1 MARTTGM
8 WSYARVS
15 FDTHKKR
22 WFADG
27 AGVDATGTPPRRP
40 VRLGAEG
47 WEVCGIASI
56 YFAEFLPKAVRA

>member
-1 MARTTGM
+1 MTEGDRMARTTGM

-27 AGVDATGTPPRRP
+27 AGVDATGTPLDVLSGLAPRDGRC
-40 VRLGAEG
+40 A
-47 WEVCGIASI
+47 A
-56 YFAEFLPKAVRA
+56 